1 MEVAATDPQVLV
13 LAIKVKGDVNLAPLA
28 GEETVMADAG
38 KLIPARANVAKRSVF
53 INMPRVMGEHAS
65 VTRDCVFHR
74 ISM

>member
-1 MEVAATDPQVLV
+1 V

-38 KLIPARANVAKRSVF
+38 KLIPRRAKVAKRRVF

-65 VTRDCVFHR
+65 ITRDCVFHR
-74 ISM
+74 ISI